1 MDGEVVSLNA
11 KVFSKGEIETVYS
24 HPIAKSLTMC
34 NLVLA
39 NATVAISAMGA
50 ISAMIWEKM
59 PEKVLEGGSYKFKK
73 FKVKFFNKTYL
84 NGTPDLEIV
93 ETKVM
98 EVPDEVLPAADDLK
112 PKEKPTTGV
121 IGRVV
126 AVDVTVSLICINC
139 KAKNAV
145 PDEEF
150 FDCMLC
156 KSSRTKEFM
165 KPTVSANVVIV
176 DCSKQNTII

>member
-1 MDGEVVSLNA
+1 M
-11 KVFSKGEIETVYS
+11 
-24 HPIAKSLTMC
+24 
-34 NLVLA
+34 
-39 NATVAISAMGA
+39 
-50 ISAMIWEKM
+50 
-59 PEKVLEGGSYKFKK
+59 
-73 FKVKFFNKTYL
+73 
-84 NGTPDLEIV
+84 EIV

-121 IGRVV
+121 TGRVV

-150 FDCMLC
+150 FYCMSC
-156 KSSRTKEFM
+156 KSSLMKEFM
-165 KPTVSANVVIV
+165 KPTVSLDAP
-176 DCSKQNTII
+176 KHF